1 MKIIMSPM
9 ISLQISQDLVEKLDN
24 IQKKLEYS
32 SRSETLRESILYF
45 IHEHQEELPKKGHQ
59 IAVII
64 VVHEAREDIL
74 DKFSNQTQ
82 KYENIIKSVT
92 QYNMKNKIMKNL
104 IVAGSGDEIGDLF
117 HELNSE
123 RLFQSSITYV
133 IV

>member
-1 MKIIMSPM
+1 M
-9 ISLQISQDLVEKLDN
+9 ISLQISEDLIKKLDE
-24 IQKKLEYS
+24 IQEKLEYS
-32 SRSETLRESILYF
+32 SRSETLRESVLYF
-45 IHEHQEELPKKGHQ
+45 IQEHQDDLPLTGHK

-74 DKFSNQTQ
+74 DKFSLQVE
-82 KYENIIKSVT
+82 KYENIVKSVT
-92 QYNMKNKIMKNL
+92 QYNLKKKIIKNL
-104 IVAGSGDEIGDLF
+104 IVAGSGEEIGDLF